1 MLSNSY
7 CDKWRLFLN
16 FFMLPLPAQ
25 LLILFGV
32 GALAGFINI
41 LAGGGSLLALPV
53 LIFLGL
59 PAATANGT
67 NRIAILI
74 QNIVAVAGF
83 HQLNVLPWRISLLAS
98 VPAITGAILG
108 ANLAIHIPEAL
119 FKQILAG
126 IMIAVL
132 ILIGFDPSKR
142 FHANPKPLA
151 GARLVLF
158 MIGYFGIGFFG
169 GFIQAG
175 VGFLIISLMM
185 LCGFDLV
192 KTNAVKVLVTLIFTV
207 AALIVFIL
215 HGEVNY
221 LLGISL
227 GLGSAAGGWL
237 GTRFAVKK
245 GHDWIRAFVMVMGVI
260 FAVKLLWN
268 SF

>member
-1 MLSNSY
+1 
-7 CDKWRLFLN
+7 
-16 FFMLPLPAQ
+16 MLPLPAQ
-25 LLILFGV
+25 LVILFGV
-32 GALAGFINI
+32 GALSGFINI

-59 PAATANGT
+59 PAAAANGT

-83 HQLNVLPWRISLLAS
+83 HQLNVLPWRISLLAAI
-98 VPAITGAILG
+98 PAIIGAIIG
-108 ANLAIHIPEAL
+108 ANLAVDVPDAL

-132 ILIGFDPSKR
+132 VLIGFDPSKR
-142 FHANPKPLA
+142 FRANPKPLA
-151 GARLVLF
+151 GARLVFF
-158 MIGYFGIGFFG
+158 MIGYFGIGLFG

-175 VGFLIISLMM
+175 VGFLIISLM
-185 LCGFDLV
+185 LLSGFDLV

-221 LLGISL
+221 LLGIGL

-245 GHDWIRAFVMVMGVI
+245 GHDWIRVFVIMMVII
-260 FAVKLLWN
+260 FAGKLLWD
-268 SF
+268 SL

>member
-1 MLSNSY
+1 
-7 CDKWRLFLN
+7 
-16 FFMLPLPAQ
+16 MLPLPAQ
-25 LLILFGV
+25 LVILFGV
-32 GALAGFINI
+32 GALTGFINI
-41 LAGGGSLLALPV
+41 LAGGGSLLALPI

-74 QNIVAVAGF
+74 QNIAAAAGF
-83 HQLNVLPWRISLLAS
+83 HQLNVLPWRLSLLAS
-98 VPAITGAILG
+98 IPAIAGAIVG
-108 ANLAIHIPEAL
+108 ANLAIDIPDAL

-132 ILIGFDPSKR
+132 ISISFDPSKR
-142 FHANPKPLA
+142 LRTNSKPLA
-151 GARLVLF
+151 GARVVLF
-158 MIGYFGIGFFG
+158 LIGYFGIGLFG

-245 GHDWIRAFVMVMGVI
+245 GHDWIRAFVVVMGVI
-260 FAVKLLWN
+260 FAVKLLWD
-268 SF
+268 SL